1 MNYKRIN
8 LPFEKQMNRIL
19 LIIALFFVC
28 CIAACTKSSIYG
40 PVQYAAQAKI
50 DDSLVSKYIKANG
63 LEGKFKHVQ
72 SNDTIGVYY
81 MIIDTG
87 TTNTLYTT
95 STQVTVSDTGRYIS
109 SNLAETQFYET
120 NGFTPT
126 YTLATVIL
134 GWQLGIP
141 ECNAGGEVRLLIPS
155 RYAYGPY
162 KQADL
167 NLPANA
173 VLDFSIKIYSVTN

>member
-1 MNYKRIN
+1 
-8 LPFEKQMNRIL
+8 MNRIL

-28 CIAACTKSSIYG
+28 CIAACTKSSLFG
-40 PVQYAAQAKI
+40 PDQYKAQAKI
-50 DDSLVSKYIKANG
+50 DDSIVSKYISANG

-72 SNDTIGVYY
+72 NNDTIGVYY

-87 TTNTLYTT
+87 NTNTLYTT
-95 STQVTVSDTGRYIS
+95 STQVTVGDTGRYINS
-109 SNLAETQFYET
+109 KTLAETLFYET
-120 NGFTPT
+120 NNFNPT
-126 YTLATVIL
+126 YTLASVIT

-155 RYAYGPY
+155 RYAYGHY
-162 KQADL
+162 AQSDL

-173 VLDFSIKIYSVTN
+173 VLDFSIRIYSVTN